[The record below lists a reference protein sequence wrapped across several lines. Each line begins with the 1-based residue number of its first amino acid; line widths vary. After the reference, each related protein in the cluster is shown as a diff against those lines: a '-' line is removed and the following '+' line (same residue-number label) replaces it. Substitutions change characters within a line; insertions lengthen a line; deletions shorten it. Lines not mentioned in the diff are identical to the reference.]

1 MLPAFDRPER
11 DRIDDDPRL
20 EASLDPEKASD
31 LPEHC
36 HR

>member
-1 MLPAFDRPER
+1 MLPALDRPER